1 MERVDIG
8 NLIPFLCHIYH
19 FISLEPV
26 LIEGQRP
33 SGSEQAIYQVTSQV
47 MSQVMSQVT
56 IGNLSCVNLLKRIQ
70 LQYF

>member
-19 FISLEPV
+19 FICLEPV

-33 SGSEQAIYQVTSQV
+33 SGSEQRIYQVTSQV
-47 MSQVMSQVT
+47 MSQVTVP